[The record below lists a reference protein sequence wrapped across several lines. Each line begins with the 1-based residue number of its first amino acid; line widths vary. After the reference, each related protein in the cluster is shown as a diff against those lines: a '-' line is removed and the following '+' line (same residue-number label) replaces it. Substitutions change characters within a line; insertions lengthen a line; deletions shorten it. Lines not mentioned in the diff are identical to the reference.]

1 MAGIQL
7 IVGDKAAEFRA
18 IQLLSV
24 AVSEALPLLERLG
37 IQGSPRWVVGPLLMA
52 ASHNLALPARS
63 GPDPPLEVL
72 AVSAR
77 NTFEIWLRLLHV
89 LASEENRQAWRD
101 ENLTDQLEVY
111 DAILAL
117 ETPDSPKEAKAA
129 VLAEVDR
136 VTQLAASRG
145 INRRKKLM
153 SGHALAKAT
162 GHEAEYDAFWK
173 LYSKLV
179 HPSSWTVN
187 SPSSV
192 SAPMYRMTLTANAQ
206 VYGREILKAVEKE
219 FGVSSDACYASAVAR
234 VAADGATGATATRLV
249 Q

>member
-1 MAGIQL
+1 MAGIQV
-7 IVGDKAAEFRA
+7 IIGDKAAELRA
-18 IQLLSV
+18 IQILSV
-24 AVSEALPLLERLG
+24 AISEALPRLERLG
-37 IQGSPRWVVGPLLMA
+37 VQESPKWIVGPLLLA
-52 ASHNLALPARS
+52 ASRSLSLPARS

-72 AVSAR
+72 ALSAR

-89 LASEENRQAWRD
+89 LASEGNRQAWRD

-117 ETPDSPKEAKAA
+117 ETPDSPKETKALI
-129 VLAEVDR
+129 LAEVGR

-145 INRRKKLM
+145 INRGKKLM
-153 SGHALAKAT
+153 SGHGLAKAT

-187 SPSSV
+187 SPSTV

-206 VYGREILKAVEKE
+206 VYGREILRVVEKE
-219 FGVSSDACYASAVAR
+219 FGVISEECHQTAIAR
-234 VAADGATGATATRLV
+234 LGAGGRMAATGTRLV